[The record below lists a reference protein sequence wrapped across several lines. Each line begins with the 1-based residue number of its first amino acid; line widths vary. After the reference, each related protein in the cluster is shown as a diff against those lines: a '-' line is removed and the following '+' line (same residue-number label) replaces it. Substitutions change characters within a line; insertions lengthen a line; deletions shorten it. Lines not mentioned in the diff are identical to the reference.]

1 MCFHI
6 FFSISIPCVI
16 STFLPFYFSF
26 RLPRTS
32 SIKMVDAWLLFTLLI
47 PFAEVLL
54 HTRMEQ
60 LKQKLKQLENR
71 VVTMKKSQE
80 ITKNQVQPQSVPKS
94 IKTSSMVMPLD
105 GIINACEDEK
115 DQMTKKL
122 RYIHNYF
129 PILSNYEQNS
139 VFFYFSKIV
148 FS

>member
-1 MCFHI
+1 
-6 FFSISIPCVI
+6 
-16 STFLPFYFSF
+16 
-26 RLPRTS
+26 
-32 SIKMVDAWLLFTLLI
+32 MVEVWLLFTLMI
-47 PFAEVLL
+47 PFAEALL
-54 HTRMEQ
+54 HTRMEP